1 MKVLLIRPPKLNM
14 ISTNVPNVVDE
25 ETGCYPSLGLMYIA
39 ACVERYTD
47 HQIEILDTQ
56 AEKMNY
62 EEMKSEIR
70 KRNPDIVGIQAMTFT
85 LVDVILTAKIV
96 KELDK
101 SIPLILGGPHV
112 NIYPEETISNSEI
125 DFLVLGEGEYV
136 FPDLINALSQRK
148 DLSKIRGIV
157 YKRNKKIINTGKR
170 EFITNLDAVPFPAYH
185 LVPYQKYYS
194 VLAKR
199 TPITTMMTSR
209 GCPFKCIFCSRPQ
222 LGKIFR
228 YRSAE
233 SVVDEMEQCAR
244 IGIKEIFL
252 YDDTF
257 TIKKQRVIDICNEI
271 LRRNLKIMWD
281 IRSRVDTVDEKIL
294 KKLKLAGCERIHFG
308 VEAGTQGILNI
319 LRKGITL
326 QQAEKAFQWSREVG
340 ITTLAYFMIGNPTE
354 SRKQILETI
363 KFSVKIKPDYVHIAL
378 TTLFPATELY
388 RRGLERK
395 ILKHDYWKEFAENP
409 RTDFVPG
416 IWEENL
422 RREELIRL
430 LKSAYMKFYMRPGYI
445 LKRVYKVKSWLEFKR
460 KAKAGLKLLKI

>member
-56 AEKMNY
+56 VEKMNY

-157 YKRNKKIINTGKR
+157 YKRNKEIINTGKR
-170 EFITNLDAVPFPAYH
+170 EFITNLDAVPFPAHH

-209 GCPFKCIFCSRPQ
+209 GCPFKCIFCTRPQ

-233 SVVDEMEQCAR
+233 NVVDEMEQCAR

-281 IRSRVDTVDEKIL
+281 IRARVDTVDEKIL

-308 VEAGTQGILNI
+308 VEAGAQGILNI

-388 RRGLERK
+388 RKGLERK

-409 RTDFVPG
+409 RTDFVPEL
-416 IWEENL
+416 WEENL
-422 RREELIRL
+422 TREELVKL
-430 LKSAYMKFYMRPGYI
+430 SKFAYKSFYMRPMYV
-445 LKRVYKVKSWLEFKR
+445 LERLFEVKSWQEFKR
-460 KAKAGLKLLKI
+460 KVRVGFRLLGM

>member
-96 KELDK
+96 KELDR

-157 YKRNKKIINTGKR
+157 YKRNKEIINTGKR
-170 EFITNLDAVPFPAYH
+170 EFITNLDAVPFPAHH

-209 GCPFKCIFCSRPQ
+209 GCPFKCIFCTRPQ

-233 SVVDEMEQCAR
+233 NVVDEMEQCAR

-281 IRSRVDTVDEKIL
+281 IRARVDTVDEKIL

-395 ILKHDYWKEFAENP
+395 ILKYDYWKEFAENP
-409 RTDFVPG
+409 RTDFVPE

>member
-56 AEKMNY
+56 VEKMNY

-157 YKRNKKIINTGKR
+157 YKRNKEIINTGKR
-170 EFITNLDAVPFPAYH
+170 EFITNLDAVPFPARH

-209 GCPFKCIFCSRPQ
+209 GCPFKCIFCTRPQ

-233 SVVDEMEQCAR
+233 NVVDEMEQCAR

-281 IRSRVDTVDEKIL
+281 IRARVDTVDEKIL

-409 RTDFVPG
+409 RTDFVPE

>member
-1 MKVLLIRPPKLNM
+1 MRVLLIRPPKLNM
-14 ISTNVPNVVDE
+14 ISTNVPDVVDE

-56 AEKMNY
+56 VEKMNY

-157 YKRNKKIINTGKR
+157 YKRNKEIINTGKH
-170 EFITNLDAVPFPAYH
+170 EFITNLDAVPFPTRH

-209 GCPFKCIFCSRPQ
+209 GCPFKCIFCTRPQ

-233 SVVDEMEQCAR
+233 NVVDEMEQCAR

-257 TIKKQRVIDICNEI
+257 TIKKQRVIDTCNEI

-281 IRSRVDTVDEKIL
+281 IRARVDTVDEKIL

-363 KFSVKIKPDYVHIAL
+363 EFSVKIKPDYVHIAL

-409 RTDFVPG
+409 RKDFVPEL
-416 IWEENL
+416 WEENL
-422 RREELIRL
+422 TREELVKL
-430 LKSAYMKFYMRPGYI
+430 SKFAYKSFYMRPMYV
-445 LKRVYKVKSWLEFKR
+445 LERLFEVKSWQEFKR
-460 KAKAGLKLLKI
+460 KVRVGFRLLGM

>member
-1 MKVLLIRPPKLNM
+1 MKILLIRPPRLNM

-47 HQIEILDTQ
+47 HEIEILDTQ
-56 AEKMNY
+56 VEKMNY

-70 KRNPDIVGIQAMTFT
+70 ERNPDIVGIQAMTFT
-85 LVDVILTAKIV
+85 LIDVILTARIV

-112 NIYPEETISNSEI
+112 NIYPEETILNSEI

-157 YKRNKKIINTGKR
+157 YKRNKEIINTGKR
-170 EFITNLDAVPFPAYH
+170 EFITNLDAVPFPARH

-209 GCPFKCIFCSRPQ
+209 GCPFKCIFCDRPQ

-257 TIKKQRVIDICNEI
+257 SIKKQRAIDICNEI

-281 IRSRVDTVDEKIL
+281 IRARVDTVDEKIL

-308 VEAGTQGILNI
+308 VEAGTQEILNI

-326 QQAEKAFQWSREVG
+326 QQAERAFQWSREVG

-354 SRKQILETI
+354 SREQILETI
-363 KFSVKIKPDYVHIAL
+363 KFGVKIKPDYAHIAL
-378 TTLFPATELY
+378 TTPFPATELY

-409 RTDFVPG
+409 RMDFVPEV
-416 IWEENL
+416 WEENL
-422 RREELIRL
+422 KREELIRL
-430 LKSAYMKFYMRPGYI
+430 LKSAYMKFYMRPGYV
-445 LKRVYKVKSWLEFKR
+445 LKRIYKVKSWAEFKR

>member
-157 YKRNKKIINTGKR
+157 YKRNKEIINTGKR

-194 VLAKR
+194 VLEKR

-209 GCPFKCIFCSRPQ
+209 GCPFKCIFCTRPQ

-233 SVVDEMEQCAR
+233 NVVDEMEQCAR

-257 TIKKQRVIDICNEI
+257 TINKQRVIDICNEI

-409 RTDFVPG
+409 RKDFVPEL
-416 IWEENL
+416 WEENL
-422 RREELIRL
+422 TREELVKL
-430 LKSAYMKFYMRPGYI
+430 SKFAYKSFYMRPMYV
-445 LKRVYKVKSWLEFKR
+445 LERLFEVKSWQEFKR
-460 KAKAGLKLLKI
+460 KGRVGFRLLGM

>member
-157 YKRNKKIINTGKR
+157 YKRNKEIINTGKR
-170 EFITNLDAVPFPAYH
+170 EFITNLDAVPFPAHH
-185 LVPYQKYYS
+185 LVPYQKYHS

-209 GCPFKCIFCSRPQ
+209 GCPFKCIFCTRPQ

-233 SVVDEMEQCAR
+233 NVVDEMEQCAR

-395 ILKHDYWKEFAENP
+395 ILKHDYWKQFAENP
-409 RTDFVPG
+409 RTDFVPE

-422 RREELIRL
+422 RRKELIRL

>member
-157 YKRNKKIINTGKR
+157 YKRNKEIINTGKR

-209 GCPFKCIFCSRPQ
+209 GCPFKCIFCTRPQ
-222 LGKIFR
+222 LGEIFR

-409 RTDFVPG
+409 RKDFVPEL
-416 IWEENL
+416 WEENL
-422 RREELIRL
+422 TREELVKL
-430 LKSAYMKFYMRPGYI
+430 SKFAYKSFYMRPMYV
-445 LKRVYKVKSWLEFKR
+445 LERLFEVKSWQEFKR
-460 KAKAGLKLLKI
+460 KGRVGFRLLGM